1 MTILEDAVGK
11 VISRE
16 MLYVAENE
24 GIDVKTLMK
33 KISKGE
39 IVIMKRDNFHPVGIG
54 NPLRTKIN
62 VNLGTSSSAIDLN
75 AEFKKVEVAQ
85 KYGADT
91 ISDLSMGGE
100 IDEIRKK
107 IIEISSVPITTVPIY
122 QVVIEAEQ
130 VTGIT

>member
-1 MTILEDAVGK
+1 MTILEDAVGN
-11 VISRE
+11 VISKE

-24 GIDVKTLMK
+24 GIDIKKLMK

-39 IVIMKRDNFHPVGIG
+39 VVIMKRDNFHPVGIG
-54 NPLRTKIN
+54 KNLRTKIN

-75 AEFKKVEVAQ
+75 EEFKKVQVAE

-107 IIEISSVPITTVPIY
+107 IIV
-122 QVVIEAEQ
+122 
-130 VTGIT
+130 